1 MAESPKSNPAQDVGT
16 QISPHID
23 PALQPEHQHQHA
35 HHHHTAYAEQG
46 RREEVVYTNDTAYD
60 KGIVP
65 DQSPLDHASKSH
77 SQSEKDEE
85 TGESQPAKRPWH
97 RRMRKHWRH
106 VVHAVIWLL
115 FTG

>member
-1 MAESPKSNPAQDVGT
+1 MAATGDPNPLQDGRPQDV
-16 QISPHID
+16 SPVD
-23 PALQPEHQHQHA
+23 PALQPEHQHHHT
-35 HHHHTAYAEQG
+35 HHHHTSYAEQD
-46 RREEVVYTNDTAYD
+46 RQDEVVFSTDTAFE
-60 KGIVP
+60 KGVVP
-65 DQSPLDHASKSH
+65 EPTPLDHATKSH

-106 VVHAVIWLL
+106 VFHAVVWLL